1 MATKTPSGRRFTFTL
16 HNWTQTDW
24 KYLLTISKS
33 NDDIEYLKVAQ
44 ETGSEGESPHLQ
56 GCVVFGHSFKQRPS
70 KVSKILMGPNKD
82 ITLPPPNNKH
92 HYHVDIMRGTL
103 LQASE
108 YCGNIA
114 KELDCPVYEYGD
126 LPISKQG
133 ERSDFHTAQK
143 TIVEKAQAGCKLIE
157 ISEILPRFWAQNEQ
171 WVRGIYSC
179 YHKFR
184 VDFFEKNEIFKWQ
197 KDLVTYLNDNPPNP
211 RKILFI
217 VDEEG
222 NAGKSEIVRNI
233 EFLFPDK
240 KVFSVPPQ
248 DLVSMASLVPD
259 DGVDIVILDCP
270 RQRQYDIAYEF
281 LENLKDG
288 IVVQTKYQPLAKSF
302 VSPHVVVLMNRI
314 PKTGK
319 TILSP
324 DRYVIKEVCL
334 SPEEK
339 ARLEQA
345 QIATL
350 PSYLVESMARTRE
363 ILESCEDE
371 KNAKRARIQD
381 SEGHIYID
389 NGIFLDGRKK
399 TLSKWKDCYG
409 N

>member
-1 MATKTPSGRRFTFTL
+1 MATKTPSGRRFMFTL

-24 KYLLTISKS
+24 EYLQTLSES
-33 NDDIEYLKVAQ
+33 NDVEYLKVAQ

-56 GCVVFGHSFKQRPS
+56 GCVVFCISFKQRPS

-82 ITLPPPNNKH
+82 ITLPPPNDKH

-114 KELDCPVYEYGD
+114 KEPGCPVFEYGN
-126 LPISKQG
+126 LPVTNQG
-133 ERSDFHTAQK
+133 DRSDFHTAQK
-143 TIVEKAQAGCKLIE
+143 TIIEKAQAGCKLLE
-157 ISEILPRFWAQNEQ
+157 ISELLPRFWAQNEQ
-171 WVRGIYSC
+171 WVRGIYSR

-184 VDFFEKNEIFKWQ
+184 VNFFENNKIFKWQ
-197 KDLVTYLNDNPPNP
+197 KDLVTYLNDNPPDP
-211 RKILFI
+211 RKIIFI
-217 VDEEG
+217 VDNEG
-222 NAGKSEIVRNI
+222 NSGKSEIVRNV

-248 DLVSMASLVPD
+248 DLTSMASLLPD

-302 VSPHVVVLMNRI
+302 NPPHVVVLMNRI

-319 TILSP
+319 TILSV
-324 DRYVIKEVCL
+324 DRYVIIEVCL

-339 ARLEQA
+339 AGLQ
-345 QIATL
+345 QTQVATL
-350 PSYLVESMARTRE
+350 PSYLAQSMTRTLE
-363 ILESCEDE
+363 ILESCEDG
-371 KNAKRARIQD
+371 KNVKRAHILD
-381 SEGHIYID
+381 SEGHIYVD
-389 NGIFLDGRKK
+389 NGVFLDGRKK
-399 TLSKWKDCYG
+399 TLSKWKSCYG
-409 N
+409 NE

>member
-1 MATKTPSGRRFTFTL
+1 MATKSPSGRRFTFTI

-24 KYLLTISKS
+24 EYLLTLSKS
-33 NDDIEYLKVAQ
+33 NDDIE
-44 ETGSEGESPHLQ
+44 GESPLLQ
-56 GCVVFGHSFKQRPS
+56 GCVVFGRSFKQRPP

-114 KELDCPVYEYGD
+114 KEPDCPVYEYGD
-126 LPISKQG
+126 LPVVSNPG
-133 ERSDFHTAQK
+133 DRSDFHTAQK
-143 TIVEKAQAGCKLIE
+143 TIIKKAQAGCKLVE
-157 ISEILPRFWAQNEQ
+157 ISERLPRFWAQNEQ
-171 WVRGIYSC
+171 WVRGIFSRY
-179 YHKFR
+179 YKFH
-184 VDFFEKNEIFKWQ
+184 VNFFEKNEIFKWQ
-197 KDLVTYLNDNPPNP
+197 KDLVTYLNDNTPGP

-217 VDEEG
+217 IDEER
-222 NAGKSEIVRNI
+222 NAGKSEIVSNL
-233 EFLFPDK
+233 EFLFPGK
-240 KVFSVPPQ
+240 TVFSIPPQ
-248 DLVSMASLVPD
+248 DLTSMASLIPD

-288 IVVQTKYQPLAKSF
+288 LVVQTKYQPIAKSF
-302 VSPHVVVLMNRI
+302 VPPHVVVLMNRN

-324 DRYVIKEVCL
+324 GHYAINEVHL
-334 SPEEK
+334 LQEEK

-345 QIATL
+345 QTTTL
-350 PSYLVESMARTRE
+350 PLYIAELMPHTCE

-371 KNAKRARIQD
+371 KVVKHARIRD
-381 SEGHIYID
+381 SEGHIYLD
-389 NGIFLDGRKK
+389 NGVFLDGRKK
-399 TLSKWKDCYG
+399 TLSKWKDRYG
-409 N
+409 NE